1 MRQVTRKGLMTV
13 AAATGVLAATGGY
26 AHADSTAQGTAAG
39 SPGALSGNSIQV
51 PVHVPVN
58 VCGNTAD
65 IAGLLN
71 PASGNRCANTDDRHR
86 HARTGGQHAGGGQGR
101 AAEAQVRGARVQA
114 PAQAQAQDRTRGGD
128 VRGGH
133 SAPGH
138 TGAGAAGES
147 GRHGQ
152 QGHEHQG
159 SWQPGHGKHAAY
171 SASAHSGG
179 AHSGGGA
186 EAAAVANGSPGIL
199 SGNSVQVPLD
209 IPVNVCGNSVDILGI
224 ANPAVGNG
232 CVNTGGDHHHT
243 LPHHHRP
250 TPHPAVPGH
259 PARPHTPPVTATPG
273 TPPNPGHGVQQAV
286 PPRLAE
292 TGSGL
297 PMGTVVPLAAG
308 SLLAGGILYRR
319 SRLSA

>member
-39 SPGALSGNSIQV
+39 SPGVLSGNSIQV

-71 PASGNRCANTDDRHR
+71 PASGNRCANTDHAHR
-86 HARTGGQHAGGGQGR
+86 HGRTGGQHAGGGQGR
-101 AAEAQVRGARVQA
+101 AAKAQVRGAQVKA
-114 PAQAQAQDRTRGGD
+114 PAQAQARGGD

-147 GRHGQ
+147 GRQGQ
-152 QGHEHQG
+152 HGHERQG

-171 SASAHSGG
+171 SGG

-224 ANPAVGNG
+224 ANPAVGND
-232 CVNTGGDHHHT
+232 CVNTGGDRHHT
-243 LPHHHRP
+243 SPHHHRP

-273 TPPNPGHGVQQAV
+273 TPANPGHGVQQAA

-292 TGSGL
+292 TGSDM
-297 PMGTVVPLAAG
+297 PMGSVVPLAAG